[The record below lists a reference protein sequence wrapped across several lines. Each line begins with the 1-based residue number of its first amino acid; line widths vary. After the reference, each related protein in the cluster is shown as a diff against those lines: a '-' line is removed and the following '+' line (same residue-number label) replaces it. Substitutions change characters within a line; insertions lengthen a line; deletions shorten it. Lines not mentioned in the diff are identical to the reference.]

1 MKFCCSFLCGGIISL
16 SLLSSGQGLKQQ
28 TLFDVGVT
36 RQAHTND
43 NEAVAN
49 TAQAARLAN
58 QDANDIAPNNN
69 VIDLVSSNDEVE
81 VENLPRNVQ
90 NSHHGVEVD
99 PRMLADPHGNDSLNN
114 DVIDLLSS
122 DDEDETLPPAPH
134 VETLPR
140 VPRPCGVEMED
151 GRNVRPRE
159 GDTNQAG
166 RWWNIL
172 RYIGE
177 MSVSHLP
184 TFLLNA
190 GANDV
195 IRPMLQDCLAF
206 QRLQQLTFHKEG
218 GIPRNLF
225 SPDGWMPHLNS
236 AKVIAILN
244 FVGDTRLIMG
254 QRHVIGN
261 GDGTFREPCL
271 ETVIKIFASVFAIFG
286 VHFDVARIISR
297 CIIVFANRMAFGKC
311 YCCFSLSPFATSSH
325 SHFLHF
331 LSPQPQD
338 GRYDWHSRARK
349 SFNDVARVTD
359 PLQRS
364 VIQHVLR
371 NCANITHAII
381 FGRPSF
387 DKLGDGSWWRNTSI
401 VLHQATILFHPACV
415 LMGWMTQE
423 ARDNWVNVI
432 GGIVADLL
440 GRPHRQFTSDEAN
453 SIIRIRSTIPQLPR
467 LPAGNMMFG
476 DWLNAYGNSVPLDP
490 ETYSAL
496 LPYVNGDERSAN
508 MHWGTV
514 NSAQAAA
521 FNGTLNALGEY
532 TCNKCYTCH
541 TTRLG
546 SGCGRSINGKECKGI
561 CRLVKNVSDEYV
573 QALFY
578 ALNSGG
584 RNNQCVG
591 GHIGLIGTQCVCSC
605 SGTKVPAGPYIQGFD
620 PYHYPLTSPPP
631 TILAY
636 QTRTSDNAIENTYI
650 GVKALGR
657 HLHPILEQMIDD
669 TSAFHV
675 RQSYPW
681 AFGSMGGFL
690 SLQRF
695 RQSLAQEMIANP
707 NRPII
712 IDESAYKMRPWD
724 LTRGRES

>member
-90 NSHHGVEVD
+90 SSHHGVEVD

-140 VPRPCGVEMED
+140 VPRPRGVEMED

-166 RWWNIL
+166 QWWNIL

-297 CIIVFANRMAFGKC
+297 CIIVFANRMAF
-311 YCCFSLSPFATSSH
+311 
-325 SHFLHF
+325 
-331 LSPQPQD
+331 
-338 GRYDWHSRARK
+338 
-349 SFNDVARVTD
+349 
-359 PLQRS
+359 
-364 VIQHVLR
+364 
-371 NCANITHAII
+371 
-381 FGRPSF
+381 
-387 DKLGDGSWWRNTSI
+387 
-401 VLHQATILFHPACV
+401 
-415 LMGWMTQE
+415 
-423 ARDNWVNVI
+423 
-432 GGIVADLL
+432 DLL

-532 TCNKCYTCH
+532 TCNKCFTCH

-690 SLQRF
+690 SVQCF